1 MALSFFLPR
10 SSATEYSAEQLFSL
24 YRDSTNPCYLEQL
37 IALHGNDLY
46 YFLLQQSDATLA
58 GDISQQCWLTLLE
71 QRGNFLGLSSFKTWL
86 FSIGRNRLLDELRRL
101 QRWQYQ
107 PEEEEPLA
115 ELSCPLQHLEQREQQ
130 LEFNQQL
137 LLLPFLQREALMLQ
151 LEGFSLAEISQITQQ
166 PLQTVKSRLR
176 YARQVLQ
183 QLSGVNNDHT

>member
-10 SSATEYSAEQLFSL
+10 NSAPAYSAEQLFSL
-24 YRDSTNPCYLEQL
+24 YRDSADSCYLEQL

-46 YFLLQQSDATLA
+46 YFLLQQSDAALA
-58 GDISQQCWLTLLE
+58 GDISQQCWLTLVE

-107 PEEEEPLA
+107 QSEEEPLA
-115 ELSCPLQHLEQREQQ
+115 ELLCPLQQLEQQQQQ
-130 LEFNQQL
+130 LQFNRQL

-151 LEGFSLAEISQITQQ
+151 LEGFSLAEISQITRQ
-166 PLQTVKSRLR
+166 PAQTVKSRLR
-176 YARQVLQ
+176 YAKQALQ
-183 QLSGVNNDHT
+183 QLSGVNNDNT

>member
-10 SSATEYSAEQLFSL
+10 SSAPEYSAEQLFSL
-24 YRDSTNPCYLEQL
+24 YRDSANPCYLEQL

-46 YFLLQQSDATLA
+46 YFLLQQSDAALA
-58 GDISQQCWLTLLE
+58 GDISQQCWLTLVE

-107 PEEEEPLA
+107 QSEEEPLA
-115 ELSCPLQHLEQREQQ
+115 ELLCPAQQ
-130 LEFNQQL
+130 LEQQQQQLQFNQQL

-166 PLQTVKSRLR
+166 PAQTIKSRLR
-176 YARQVLQ
+176 YAKQALQ
-183 QLSGVNNDHT
+183 QLSGVNNDNT